1 MANVIPKTVVTQ
13 KMSATSTSHSRTDV
27 AVRDLNV
34 VIDEPEARGGTNQGA
49 SPTETLGVALAGCIN
64 VISHKVAESLDVDLG
79 EMTIDVATQFDRRG
93 VMLEDEIDIEKTRS
107 EHLEK
112 IAGDGKEIVEVVP
125 RMSATT
131 RPLSGRWVD
140 SEATTARRSRGGR
153 HEGSSRFS
161 QATRTTIPAPPLSPT
176 TRRC

>member
-79 EMTIDVATQFDRRG
+79 AMTIDVAAQFDRRG
-93 VMLEDEIDIEKTRS
+93 VMLEDEIDIPFPQMDVNVTVKTNAS
-107 EHLEK
+107 EED
-112 IAGDGKEIVEVVP
+112 IARVKEGL
-125 RMSATT
+125 AKYC
-131 RPLSGRWVD
+131 PLSKVIK
-140 SEATTARRSRGGR
+140 
-153 HEGSSRFS
+153 GSG
-161 QATRTTIPAPPLSPT
+161 TVLNENWTIERP
-176 TRRC
+176 

>member
-93 VMLEDEIDIEKTRS
+93 VMLEDEIDIPFPQMDVNVTVKTNAS
-107 EHLEK
+107 EED
-112 IAGDGKEIVEVVP
+112 IARVKEGL
-125 RMSATT
+125 AKYC
-131 RPLSGRWVD
+131 PLSKVIK
-140 SEATTARRSRGGR
+140 
-153 HEGSSRFS
+153 GSG
-161 QATRTTIPAPPLSPT
+161 TVLNENWTIERP
-176 TRRC
+176 

>member
-93 VMLEDEIDIEKTRS
+93 VMMEDEIDVPFPQMDVNVTVKTNAS
-107 EHLEK
+107 EED
-112 IAGDGKEIVEVVP
+112 IARVKEGL
-125 RMSATT
+125 AKYC
-131 RPLSGRWVD
+131 PLSKVIK
-140 SEATTARRSRGGR
+140 
-153 HEGSSRFS
+153 GSG
-161 QATRTTIPAPPLSPT
+161 TVLNENWTIERP
-176 TRRC
+176 

>member
-1 MANVIPKTVVTQ
+1 MANIKPKTVVTQ

-93 VMLEDEIDIEKTRS
+93 VMLEEEID
-107 EHLEK
+107 LPFPQM
-112 IAGDGKEIVEVVP
+112 DVEVTVKTNASEEDIA
-125 RMSATT
+125 RVKQGLAKYC
-131 RPLSGRWVD
+131 PLSKAIKASGTVLNENW
-140 SEATTARRSRGGR
+140 
-153 HEGSSRFS
+153 
-161 QATRTTIPAPPLSPT
+161 TIERP
-176 TRRC
+176 